1 MTISWSSS
9 SGDYNP
15 AHPGSELRISFYID
29 NTSAPGVINSMI
41 NFSLPA
47 GITQGIYAVSLDEAF
62 LGLAENAYRRLDST

>member
-1 MTISWSSS
+1 M
-9 SGDYNP
+9 
-15 AHPGSELRISFYID
+15 
-29 NTSAPGVINSMI
+29 INSMI